1 MVARNQT
8 RDKPL
13 EYVWAIPASA
23 VAALRPPFHQGTF
36 GFKLLRRKE
45 QSLKQSARKTR
56 NENRHSDFES
66 LNFSMLRRGV
76 ITDLACPPL
85 EFPVVI
91 KGVVFPKFFC
101 RLEAYEPQAAGHRY
115 LFLIWVDDGLG
126 NATPRNSQ
134 VQADGHK

>member
-1 MVARNQT
+1 MSHSGQRRCGSPAAISSRNIRLQ
-8 RDKPL
+8 
-13 EYVWAIPASA
+13 
-23 VAALRPPFHQGTF
+23 
-36 GFKLLRRKE
+36 LLRRKE

-115 LFLIWVDDGLG
+115 LFLI
-126 NATPRNSQ
+126 
-134 VQADGHK
+134 

>member
-13 EYVWAIPASA
+13 DYVWAIPASA

-45 QSLKQSARKTR
+45 QSLKQSARQTPQRKPAKW
-56 NENRHSDFES
+56 FES
-66 LNFSMLRRGV
+66 LNLATLRRGA
-76 ITDLACPPL
+76 ITDLACPPPK
-85 EFPVVI
+85 FPVVI

-101 RLEAYEPQAAGHRY
+101 RLEAFEP
-115 LFLIWVDDGLG
+115 
-126 NATPRNSQ
+126 
-134 VQADGHK
+134 